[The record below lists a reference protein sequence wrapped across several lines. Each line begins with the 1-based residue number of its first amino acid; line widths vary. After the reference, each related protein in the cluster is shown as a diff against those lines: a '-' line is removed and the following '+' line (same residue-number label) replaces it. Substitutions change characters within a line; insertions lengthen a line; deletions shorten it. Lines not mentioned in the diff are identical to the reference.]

1 VSESRDLVRALSLRD
16 AIALLVGTVIGTGVF
31 FKAAPMAQLLGSPW
45 MVLLAWIA
53 AGVLSLAGA
62 LTYAELGAMFPR
74 AGGDYVF
81 LREAYGDFPAF
92 MFGWTNFAVITT
104 TGLAAIA
111 TGFASFLS
119 ALIPLDAIWAARDIH
134 LLGQTIHWTFGAQQV
149 VAVAAILVFCAINT
163 ARVSTGG
170 ATQSL
175 LTLAKFIGIGAIVVG
190 AFFFS
195 HTRSMGNFALL
206 SPEITVGAAPPNYAA
221 TGNTITSALTLTS
234 FGAAMIAA
242 LWAFQGWSNMTMV
255 AGEIENPRRNVPLG
269 LIYGMLIVLGVYV
282 LTNFAYFYALPFS
295 EVANSNSTAFRSAL
309 PVAAKAAQSFLGSA
323 GGKIIS
329 ISFLVSVMG
338 SLNGIVIMNARVPFA
353 MARDGIFF
361 PKLGELNKHQVPSRA
376 IWIEGLLGCILALSG
391 TFDQI
396 TTASVFAVWIF
407 FALTAAA
414 VFVLRWKRPNTERPY
429 RVLGYPV
436 LPGLFVAVA
445 VWLLVNTLRTNPV
458 ESGAGLLLIAIGL
471 PIFFHFRKAQAG
483 PA

>member
-1 VSESRDLVRALSLRD
+1 MSPSSVQRNLARVLTLRD

-31 FKAAPMAQLLGSPW
+31 LKAAPMSQLLGSPG

-62 LTYAELGAMFPR
+62 LTYAELGAMYPR

-119 ALIPLDAIWAARDIH
+119 ALVPVGAVWAARDIH
-134 LLGQTIHWTFGAQQV
+134 VLGQNIHWTFGAQQV
-149 VAVAAILVFCAINT
+149 VAVAAIFVFCAINS

-175 LTLAKFIGIGAIVVG
+175 LTLAKFVGIGAIVLG

-195 HTRSMGNFALL
+195 HTRSMGNFTPGSL
-206 SPEITVGAAPPNYAA
+206 SATGYPGAAA
-221 TGNTITSALTLTS
+221 TTLTFTA

-255 AGEIENPRRNVPLG
+255 SGEIENPQRNVPRG
-269 LIYGMLIVLGVYV
+269 LIYGMLIVLGVYL
-282 LTNFAYFYALPFS
+282 LTNFAYFYALPFGD
-295 EVANSNSTAFRSAL
+295 VLTSNSTAYRDAV

-323 GGKIIS
+323 GGKAIS
-329 ISFLVSVMG
+329 IAFLVSVMG
-338 SLNGIVIMNARVPFA
+338 SLNGIIIMNSRVPYA
-353 MARDGIFF
+353 MARDGLFF
-361 PKLGELNKHQVPSRA
+361 PRLAELNRHQVPARA
-376 IWIEGLLGCILALSG
+376 IRVEALLACILALSG

-396 TTASVFAVWIF
+396 TTACVFAVWIF

-414 VFVLRWKRPNTERPY
+414 VFVLRRKRPEAARPY
-429 RVLGYPV
+429 RVIGYPV
-436 LPGLFVAVA
+436 LPAVFVVVA
-445 VWLLVNTLRTNPV
+445 LWLLVNTLRTNPV
-458 ESGAGLLLIAIGL
+458 ESAAGLVLIALGM
-471 PIFFHFRKAQAG
+471 PIFLHFRRGTVTA
-483 PA
+483 P

>member
-1 VSESRDLVRALSLRD
+1 MALV
-16 AIALLVGTVIGTGVF
+16 VGTVIGTGVF

-45 MVLLAWIA
+45 LVLLAWVA
-53 AGVLSLAGA
+53 AGILSLAGA

-119 ALIPLDAIWAARDIH
+119 ALVPLDAIWVARDIH
-134 LLGQTIHWTFGAQQV
+134 LLGQNIHWTFGAQQV
-149 VAVAAILVFCAINT
+149 VAVAAILVFCAINS

-175 LTLAKFIGIGAIVVG
+175 LTLAKFVGIGAIVLG

-195 HTRSMGNFALL
+195 HTRSMGNFAVA
-206 SPEITVGAAPPNYAA
+206 SAGSGVVGSGPPA
-221 TGNTITSALTLTS
+221 SLTLTA

-255 AGEIENPRRNVPLG
+255 AGEIENPQRNVPRG
-269 LIYGMLIVLGVYV
+269 LIYGMLIVLGVYL

-295 EVANSNSTAFRSAL
+295 EVANSNSTAFRTAL

-329 ISFLVSVMG
+329 IAFLVSVMG
-338 SLNGIVIMNARVPFA
+338 SLNGIIIMNSRVPYA

-361 PKLGELNKHQVPSRA
+361 PKLGELNAQQVPARA
-376 IWIEGLLGCILALSG
+376 IWIEGLLGCVLALSG

-414 VFVLRWKRPNTERPY
+414 VFVLRRTRPQAERPY

-436 LPGLFVAVA
+436 LPALFVAVA
-445 VWLLVNTLRTNPV
+445 LWLLVNTVRTNPV
-458 ESGAGLLLIAIGL
+458 ESAAGLTLIALGL
-471 PIFFHFRKAQAG
+471 PIFLHFRHRHAA
-483 PA
+483 A

>member
-1 VSESRDLVRALSLRD
+1 MSSPLAPRDLARALSLRD

-45 MVLLAWIA
+45 TVLLAWSA
-53 AGVLSLAGA
+53 AGILSLAGA

-119 ALIPLDAIWAARDIH
+119 ALIPLDAIWAARDIQ
-134 LLGQTIHWTFGAQQV
+134 LLGQNIHWTFGAQQL
-149 VAVAAILVFCAINT
+149 VAVTAILVFCAINT

-170 ATQSL
+170 LTQSL
-175 LTLAKFIGIGAIVVG
+175 LTLAKFIGIGAIVLG

-195 HTRSMGNFALL
+195 HTRSMGNFTL
-206 SPEITVGAAPPNYAA
+206 P
-221 TGNTITSALTLTS
+221 SAVSEGRVPSSFTLTS

-255 AGEIENPRRNVPLG
+255 SGEIENPQRNVARG

-338 SLNGIVIMNARVPFA
+338 SLNGIVIMNSRVPFA

-361 PKLGELNKHQVPSRA
+361 PRLGELNKHHVPARA
-376 IWIEGLLGCILALSG
+376 VWIEGVLGCVLALSG

-407 FALTAAA
+407 FALTASA
-414 VFVLRWKRPNTERPY
+414 VFVLRRKRPEAERPY

-436 LPGLFVAVA
+436 LPALFVIVA
-445 VWLLVNTLRTNPV
+445 VWLLANTLRTNPV
-458 ESGAGLLLIAIGL
+458 ESAAGLLLIAIGL
-471 PIFFHFRKAQAG
+471 PIFFHFTKSRAG
-483 PA
+483 SA